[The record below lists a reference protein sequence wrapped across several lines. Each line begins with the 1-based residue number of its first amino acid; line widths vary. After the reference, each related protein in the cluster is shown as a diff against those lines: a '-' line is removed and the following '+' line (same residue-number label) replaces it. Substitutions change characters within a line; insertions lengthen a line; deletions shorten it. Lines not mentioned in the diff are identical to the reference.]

1 MTAKKRRGGN
11 RTVKQDSG
19 VGLVQRKKAPT
30 PTHRLGDLSSMRQG
44 EALKLA
50 EKCGQR
56 KKEWGWKARG
66 KGRGGGWGEKEIKK
80 SKIELTGG
88 RVVVI
93 SQSATENGRLKL
105 RD

>member
-1 MTAKKRRGGN
+1 MG
-11 RTVKQDSG
+11 
-19 VGLVQRKKAPT
+19 
-30 PTHRLGDLSSMRQG
+30 QG
-44 EALKLA
+44 EGLKLA

-56 KKEWGWKARG
+56 KKGMGWKARG